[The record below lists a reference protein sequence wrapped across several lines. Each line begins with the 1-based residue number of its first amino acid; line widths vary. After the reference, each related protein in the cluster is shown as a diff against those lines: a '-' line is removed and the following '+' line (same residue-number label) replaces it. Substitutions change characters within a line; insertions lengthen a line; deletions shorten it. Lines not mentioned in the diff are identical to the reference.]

1 MRVIQSVLV
10 CLMFTGLAYGFG
22 EPKNSKIEITSA
34 PAGDQLEFTFKIS
47 ANAGHAVTFEAPW
60 KLDIKNHDGLAFAN
74 SSFNKNNMDEAL
86 PGYKVK
92 TNAKPGKQ
100 NGEFEY
106 SLVSFICTSD
116 KTTCYREVHK
126 GKHPWAMAK

>member
-1 MRVIQSVLV
+1 MKVLQSVFV
-10 CLMFTGLAYGFG
+10 FLMFAGAAFGFG

-34 PAGDQLEFTFKIS
+34 AVGDQLEFTFKIS

-60 KLDIKNHDGLAFAN
+60 KLDVKNHDGLAFAS
-74 SSFNKNNMDEAL
+74 SSFNKDNMDEAL

-92 TNAKPGKQ
+92 TNAKPAKQ

-126 GKHPWAMAK
+126 GKHSWAMAK